1 VNAAQDDMT
10 SGHGLLQ
17 CDAGKRQYCC
27 QREYDCC
34 KNGTEIFEL
43 PENVPIREI
52 TDPPPVPKPRDPSRW
67 QAERRKIST
76 IIGIA
81 VGLGIILILVLL
93 AWGAW
98 YLRRRSRKRKKEESK
113 PQTGASE
120 LDATSGAA
128 KETEV
133 RQVEAAELET
143 GDSKVVRGELEGS
156 TVVSPGTVSR
166 SATLSPNGDGV
177 TMVNLVT
184 PEVIEMDGEI
194 SMTPRPT
201 PCSPDI
207 KQGGGGAA
215 AATAASH
222 VVSPLLESAEEES
235 EAGERSAVSRMDD
248 EPTRGSDESRLME
261 NASKKNDR
269 LDSLPSKLDERG

>member
-1 VNAAQDDMT
+1 MNAAQDDMT
-10 SGHGLLQ
+10 SGHGLIL
-17 CDAGKRQYCC
+17 CDAEKNQYCC

-34 KNGTEIFEL
+34 KNATEIFEV
-43 PENVPIREI
+43 PANVPIREI
-52 TDPPPVPKPRDPSRW
+52 TDPPPVAKPRDPARW

-98 YLRRRSRKRKKEESK
+98 YLRRRSRKRKKEETK
-113 PQTGASE
+113 PQAGANE

-128 KETEV
+128 KQTEV
-133 RQVEAAELET
+133 RQVEAVELET

-156 TVVSPGTVSR
+156 TIVSPRTMSR

-184 PEVIEMDGEI
+184 PDVIEMDGEI
-194 SMTPRPT
+194 SMTPIPI
-201 PCSPDI
+201 PYSPDV
-207 KQGGGGAA
+207 KQGGGGSAA
-215 AATAASH
+215 PAGSH
-222 VVSPLLESAEEES
+222 IVSPLLPSAEEEA
-235 EAGERSAVSRMDD
+235 EAGERSAVSRFDD
-248 EPTRGSDESRLME
+248 EPTRRSDESRLME
-261 NASKKNDR
+261 NTSKKNDR